1 MWCFNRKKK
10 KVVKPNIIW
19 LDETD
24 STNNYLK
31 NYIPASDEKICVVV
45 ADYQEAGRGQG
56 DNTWE
61 SERGQNLLFSIVVHP
76 LMVPVHS
83 QFLLSMA
90 EGLALKE
97 ALDKYTEAITLKWP
111 NDVYWKDKKIGGTL
125 IENTLGGG
133 HIKNCIFGT
142 GIDVNQ
148 TEFKSSAPNPISLKN
163 ILGSDVD
170 RKKLMDEIIESFTK
184 YYAMIENGQYGEII
198 NKVVRYEIGKIAE
211 REVIA
216 EINVQQERTT
226 DDCCIFDDTHIA
238 AMVSGYQ
245 GDFSLLM
252 FPVFILVTG
261 YRYFA

>member
-31 NYIPASDEKICVVV
+31 SYIPASDEKICVAV

-61 SERGQNLLFSIVVHP
+61 SERGQNLLFSIMVHP

-97 ALDKYTEAITLKWP
+97 ALDKYTDSITLKWP

-133 HIKNCIFGT
+133 HIKNCVFGT

-184 YYAMIENGQYGEII
+184 YYAMIENGQYGEISALYHLALYRKHGFFNYRDVKTGEVFEAAI
-198 NKVVRYEIGKIAE
+198 IEVADDGTLVLRDRQGIISEYRFKEIE
-211 REVIA
+211 TV
-216 EINVQQERTT
+216 
-226 DDCCIFDDTHIA
+226 
-238 AMVSGYQ
+238 
-245 GDFSLLM
+245 L
-252 FPVFILVTG
+252 
-261 YRYFA
+261 

>member
-61 SERGQNLLFSIVVHP
+61 SERDQNLLFSIMVHP

-97 ALDKYTEAITLKWP
+97 ALDKYTDAITLKWP

-133 HIKNCIFGT
+133 HIKNCVFGT

-184 YYAMIENGQYGEII
+184 YYAMIENGQYGEISALYHLALYRKHGFFNYRDVKTGEVFEAAI
-198 NKVVRYEIGKIAE
+198 IEVADDGTLVLRDRQGIISEYRFKEIE
-211 REVIA
+211 TV
-216 EINVQQERTT
+216 
-226 DDCCIFDDTHIA
+226 
-238 AMVSGYQ
+238 
-245 GDFSLLM
+245 L
-252 FPVFILVTG
+252 
-261 YRYFA
+261 

>member
-148 TEFKSSAPNPISLKN
+148 TEFKSSAPNPISLKS
-163 ILGSDVD
+163 ILGRDVD

-184 YYAMIENGQYGEII
+184 YYAMIENGQYGEISAMYHLALYRKHGFFNYRDVKTGEVFEAAI
-198 NKVVRYEIGKIAE
+198 IEVADDGTLVLRDRQGIISEYRFKEIE
-211 REVIA
+211 TV
-216 EINVQQERTT
+216 
-226 DDCCIFDDTHIA
+226 
-238 AMVSGYQ
+238 
-245 GDFSLLM
+245 L
-252 FPVFILVTG
+252 
-261 YRYFA
+261 

>member
-45 ADYQEAGRGQG
+45 AEYQEAGRGQG

-97 ALDKYTEAITLKWP
+97 ALDKYTDSITLKWP

-133 HIKNCIFGT
+133 HIKNCVFGT

-184 YYAMIENGQYGEII
+184 YYAMIENGQYGEISALYHLALYRKHGFFNYRDVKTGEVFEAAI
-198 NKVVRYEIGKIAE
+198 IEVADDGTLVLRDRQGIISEYRFKEIE
-211 REVIA
+211 TV
-216 EINVQQERTT
+216 
-226 DDCCIFDDTHIA
+226 
-238 AMVSGYQ
+238 
-245 GDFSLLM
+245 L
-252 FPVFILVTG
+252 
-261 YRYFA
+261 

>member
-97 ALDKYTEAITLKWP
+97 ALDKYTDSITLKWP

-133 HIKNCIFGT
+133 HIKNCVFGT

-184 YYAMIENGQYGEII
+184 YYAMIENGQYGEISALYHLALYRKHGFFNYRDVKTGEVFEAAI
-198 NKVVRYEIGKIAE
+198 IEVADDGTLVLRDRQGIISEYRFKEIE
-211 REVIA
+211 TV
-216 EINVQQERTT
+216 
-226 DDCCIFDDTHIA
+226 
-238 AMVSGYQ
+238 
-245 GDFSLLM
+245 L
-252 FPVFILVTG
+252 
-261 YRYFA
+261 

>member
-61 SERGQNLLFSIVVHP
+61 SERGQNLLFSIMVHP

-97 ALDKYTEAITLKWP
+97 ALDKYTDSITLKWP

-133 HIKNCIFGT
+133 HIKNCVFGT

-184 YYAMIENGQYGEII
+184 YYAMIENGQYGEISALYHLALYRKHGFFNYRDVKTGEVFEAAI
-198 NKVVRYEIGKIAE
+198 IEVADDGTLVLRDRQGIISEYRFKEIE
-211 REVIA
+211 TV
-216 EINVQQERTT
+216 
-226 DDCCIFDDTHIA
+226 
-238 AMVSGYQ
+238 
-245 GDFSLLM
+245 L
-252 FPVFILVTG
+252 
-261 YRYFA
+261 